1 MKLPSNDDSDWEWLR
16 FGQSGVVTYAQ
27 ARQHLSPAY
36 IRHKLER
43 GEWRRVYR
51 GVIATSPGR
60 PTVEQQWQAPVLAAG
75 EGAVLAGLAAARAG
89 GLRGRFKRVV
99 IDVLVPNQ
107 RNDKPVLKPLLME
120 MSVVKVHR
128 TTRLEQED
136 LQLGK
141 PMRTTVARS
150 VIDAAQWAS
159 NDDEARE
166 IVAAACQQKRVA
178 PGEIF
183 DALEHLPRA
192 KRRALVI
199 ETAEYAEGGATTLT
213 EIDFV
218 RLCAKYGLP
227 KPDLQVRRKDAS
239 GRVRF
244 LDAYFQTQKLH
255 VEIDGAHHMQVGHWT
270 ADMLRQNEVW
280 LKGDRVLRFPA
291 HLVRTQPELVVEQI
305 RKALQG

>member
-1 MKLPSNDDSDWEWLR
+1 MQLPSNHDSAWEWLR
-16 FGQSGVVTYAQ
+16 FGQSGIVTYAQ
-27 ARQHLSPAY
+27 AVQHLSPAY

-43 GEWRRVYR
+43 GDWRRVYR
-51 GVIATSPGR
+51 GVIATTPGR
-60 PTVEQQWQAPVLAAG
+60 PTVEQQWNAAVLAAG

-89 GLRGRFKRVV
+89 GMRLRSRRAVVDVLTEKRVA
-99 IDVLVPNQ
+99 PT
-107 RNDKPVLKPLLME
+107 LKPLVME

-128 TTRLEQED
+128 TTRLERED
-136 LQLGK
+136 IQLGK

-150 VIDAAQWAS
+150 VVDAAQWAS

-166 IVAAACQQKRVA
+166 IVAAACQQKRVT

-239 GRVRF
+239 GRIRF
-244 LDAYFQTQKLH
+244 LDAYFQEQKLH
-255 VEIDGAHHMQVGHWT
+255 IEIDGAHHMRVGHWT

-291 HLVRTQPELVVEQI
+291 HLLRTQPELVVEQI
-305 RKALQG
+305 GKALQG